1 MSAQCTARCEATS
14 GWTSQTRATL
24 AGTIAACDGTRA
36 AFLDGMRIL
45 IGLLFGL
52 LFTVSAEAGIVRH
65 VNRTDAACG
74 GQSPCYGSIQAA
86 VNATQSGD
94 AVRIQT
100 GHYVEQVSVAAK
112 NAGATNPATRIV
124 IQADPSAPVGSVGLH
139 GAGTQCAAGH
149 GLPGRP
155 VRLIPLPGVGV
166 TG

>member
-24 AGTIAACDGTRA
+24 AGSIAACDGTRA

-86 VNATQSGD
+86 VNAAQARA
-94 AVRIQT
+94 AVQIQPGHCVQRI
-100 GHYVEQVSVAAK
+100 
-112 NAGATNPATRIV
+112 
-124 IQADPSAPVGSVGLH
+124 SVG
-139 GAGTQCAAGH
+139 
-149 GLPGRP
+149 
-155 VRLIPLPGVGV
+155 
-166 TG
+166 